1 MNYFSDFLV
10 ININL
15 GHSNSIILSQKS
27 KGENMPIRRA
37 NAEWK
42 GDLKGGK
49 GSLNTE
55 TKILNNTPYDF
66 GSRFETGSTTNPEEL
81 IGAAHAGCFSMALAN
96 SLSKEG
102 FKVNSIKTDAKV
114 HLEKLDAGFT
124 ITKIELDTVGDV
136 EGIDAPTFAKHA
148 EQTKSACPVS
158 RALTGPMV
166 ILNAK
171 LK

>member
-1 MNYFSDFLV
+1 
-10 ININL
+10 
-15 GHSNSIILSQKS
+15 
-27 KGENMPIRRA
+27 MPIRKA

-55 TKILNNTPYDF
+55 TKLLNNTPYDF

-81 IGAAHAGCFSMALAN
+81 IGAAHSGCFSMALAN
-96 SLSKEG
+96 GISKDG
-102 FKVNSIKTDAKV
+102 FKVNSIATDAKV
-114 HLEKLDAGFT
+114 HLEKTDAGFT

-136 EGIDAPTFAKHA
+136 EGIDNEKFVNYA
-148 EQTKSACPVS
+148 EQAKAGCPVS
-158 RALTGPMV
+158 RALTGPM
-166 ILNAK
+166 ITLNAK

>member
-1 MNYFSDFLV
+1 
-10 ININL
+10 
-15 GHSNSIILSQKS
+15 
-27 KGENMPIRRA
+27 MPIRRA

-49 GSLNTE
+49 GVLSTE
-55 TKILNNTPYDF
+55 TKVLNNTSYDF
-66 GSRFETGSTTNPEEL
+66 SSRFETGSTTNPEEL
-81 IGAAHAGCFSMALAN
+81 VGAAHSACYSMALAN

-114 HLEKLDAGFT
+114 HLEKTDAGFT

-136 EGIDAPTFAKHA
+136 DGIDAAGFTSFAEK
-148 EQTKSACPVS
+148 TKSGCPVS
-158 RALTGPMV
+158 RALTGPM
-166 ILNAK
+166 ILLNAK

>member
-1 MNYFSDFLV
+1 
-10 ININL
+10 
-15 GHSNSIILSQKS
+15 
-27 KGENMPIRRA
+27 MPIRRA

-49 GSLNTE
+49 GTISSE
-55 TKILNNTPYDF
+55 TKLLNNTPYDA

-81 IGAAHAGCFSMALAN
+81 IGAAHSACYSMALAN

-114 HLEKLDAGFT
+114 HLEKTDAGFT
-124 ITKIELDTVGDV
+124 IVKIELDTQGNV
-136 EGIDAPTFAKHA
+136 EGIDSEKFQKFA
-148 EQTKSACPVS
+148 EQTKSGCPVS
-158 RALTGPMV
+158 RALTGPTI

-171 LK
+171 LN